1 MAQFFINRPIFAW
14 VIAIIIML
22 AGAMSIK
29 TLPLEQYPNIAPPRV
44 SISANYTGASAK
56 TVEDSVTQVIE
67 QQLKGLD
74 NLIYM
79 GSTSDASGSSRTT
92 LTFNAGTNIDV
103 AQVQV
108 QNKLQQAM
116 SRLPPAVQSRGV
128 TVTKG
133 GNDYLMIIT
142 FTSPD
147 PSVSQVDIG
156 DYISSNLVDVISR
169 IDGVGDVLTLGTGYA
184 MRVWLDPGKL
194 EKYALMPSDIGSAI
208 NAQNAQVSAGQLGA
222 LPAVGEQQLNA
233 TITAPPETLISIEEV
248 VWDVLGVPIGY
259 DVMDLVRIGAN
270 RLVGF
275 PLPEGDNALKI
286 CSALSATLWLQAG
299 WRPRYLPSIPAPD
312 DVVAALAVPPRL
324 QVRA

>member
-1 MAQFFINRPIFAW
+1 
-14 VIAIIIML
+14 
-22 AGAMSIK
+22 
-29 TLPLEQYPNIAPPRV
+29 
-44 SISANYTGASAK
+44 
-56 TVEDSVTQVIE
+56 
-67 QQLKGLD
+67 
-74 NLIYM
+74 M

-222 LPAVGEQQLNA
+222 LPAVGA
-233 TITAPPETLISIEEV
+233 I
-248 VWDVLGVPIGY
+248 
-259 DVMDLVRIGAN
+259 
-270 RLVGF
+270 RLVNMRTVVV
-275 PLPEGDNALKI
+275 L
-286 CSALSATLWLQAG
+286 
-299 WRPRYLPSIPAPD
+299 PAPFG
-312 DVVAALAVPPRL
+312 PKKPNTSPSPMSN
-324 QVRA
+324 VRRSTAKLSLNFFVRFSVEIIVHPTPKTRS

>member
-208 NAQNAQVSAGQLGA
+208 NAQNAQVSAGQLGPCPPWA
-222 LPAVGEQQLNA
+222 SSSSMPPSPRAA
-233 TITAPPETLISIEEV
+233 SCKPRKSSSRSFSSPPPTAPPC
-248 VWDVLGVPIGY
+248 
-259 DVMDLVRIGAN
+259 A
-270 RLVGF
+270 
-275 PLPEGDNALKI
+275 
-286 CSALSATLWLQAG
+286 
-299 WRPRYLPSIPAPD
+299 
-312 DVVAALAVPPRL
+312 
-324 QVRA
+324 